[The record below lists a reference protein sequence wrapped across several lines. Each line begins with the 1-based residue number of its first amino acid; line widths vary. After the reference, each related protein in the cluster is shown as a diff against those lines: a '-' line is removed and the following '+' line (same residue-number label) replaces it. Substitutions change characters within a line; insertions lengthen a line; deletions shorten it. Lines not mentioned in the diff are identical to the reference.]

1 MRAATYLGQNDDNS
15 SWQQVMGADVT
26 GEATGGLGK
35 KKEQVRPGG
44 KHRSGNWPLV
54 QPSGAKTEGKRGV
67 LVWVLLSASFVGT
80 LLDPLISNCNQDHPD
95 LVSLPWLEGIFSLLC
110 VRGRLVH
117 RQLH

>member
-54 QPSGAKTEGKRGV
+54 QASGTKTEWKKRRFSEG
-67 LVWVLLSASFVGT
+67 FT
-80 LLDPLISNCNQDHPD
+80 LRILRRRLR
-95 LVSLPWLEGIFSLLC
+95 EGFKKKL
-110 VRGRLVH
+110 
-117 RQLH
+117 